1 MKTLFTFGLA
11 LALSMQLFGQQFY
24 FYRNDAIE
32 VVKSISLRYPWA
44 GGLNSPQISTID
56 MDFDGIEDLFIFDR
70 TGNKVL
76 TFLYDVPSQ
85 QYMYKPEYE
94 SKFPPLDSWALL
106 RDYNCDGKKDI
117 FGYVFGGIGVWKNT
131 SSNGELS
138 FEYVSVPYVYT
149 LRPSMPNPLLS
160 NLFVSRVDL
169 PDINDID
176 GDGDLDV
183 LTFSIIGETLE
194 YHRNMSVENGF
205 GCDSLVF
212 ELKNDCWG
220 HFLETG
226 TGTNEC
232 ILFDTCTSFITAP
245 QLGQHDTESFIFLS
259 DENRAAR
266 HSGSS
271 TLSLDLNGDG
281 VRDVLLGDVSFN
293 NVVALYN
300 DNKGVNQNTSMVS
313 QEVDFPNNTIQASIH
328 TFPACYYEDIDKD
341 GKKDLIVSPNIDL
354 QSENTKSVWF
364 YKNYGTNS
372 EPEFQ
377 HIKKDLFQEHMI
389 DVGSNA
395 YPVLYDYDGDGLL
408 DLIIGNFGNFAP
420 ATSFSYQCKITLYKN
435 TGTASTP
442 AFTHVTDNFL
452 NLSALGFT
460 LGAFPAFADID
471 NDGDVDLILG
481 DYDGRIH
488 LFTNSSSNANVL
500 TLSLTQPQITDDNGQ
515 IIDVGYAAKPQLFD
529 INNDG
534 DLDLIIGEENG
545 NLNYY
550 ENVGNANSPIWRL
563 QSTNWGGVDVSEW
576 WTTIGNS
583 SPALFRTNSGV
594 THLFVGSEKGA
605 IFHYTG
611 IDGNILGTFDEVDT
625 LVGRIN
631 IGPNS
636 VPAVGYLN
644 NDTLVDLI
652 VGIKRGGVAL
662 YYGSDDISLGNTD
675 KLPNTDLI
683 LYPNPVK
690 TLLTIQSPLMH
701 AGNCN
706 YTIFDYLGRTIESGL
721 LTSNTLSVA
730 HLINGLYFLEI
741 EQNNQLRTLKFV
753 KE

>member
-1 MKTLFTFGLA
+1 MKTLFTVGL
-11 LALSMQLFGQQFY
+11 LLLIYGRIYGQQIY
-24 FYRNDAIE
+24 FYRNDTIA
-32 VVKSISLRYPWA
+32 VTKTTPLKFPWT
-44 GGLNSPQISTID
+44 GGLNSAQISTID
-56 MDFDGIEDLFIFDR
+56 LDFDGVEDLFIFDR

-76 TFLYDVPSQ
+76 TFLYDVPTQ
-85 QYMYKPEYE
+85 QYVYHPEYE
-94 SKFPPLDSWALL
+94 AKFPPLDSWALL
-106 RDYNCDGKKDI
+106 RDYNCDGKKDL

-138 FEYVSVPYVYT
+138 FEYVSAPYVYT
-149 LRPSMPNPLLS
+149 LRPSIPNPILS
-160 NLFVSRVDL
+160 NLFVSKVDL

-183 LTFSIIGETLE
+183 LTFSIIGESLE
-194 YHRNMSVENGF
+194 YHRNMSVEMGY
-205 GCDSLVF
+205 GCDSLIF

-245 QLGQHDTESFIFLS
+245 QLGAHEEVSFLFITE
-259 DENRAAR
+259 ENRSAR

-281 VRDVLLGDVSFN
+281 VRDILLGDVSFN

-300 DNKGVNQNTSMVS
+300 DNKGVNLNTSMIN
-313 QEVDFPNNTIQASIH
+313 QEVDFPNNTIPASIH

-341 GKKDLIVSPNIDL
+341 GKKDLIIAPNIDL

-372 EPEFQ
+372 VPEFQ
-377 HIKKDLFQEHMI
+377 HIKKDLFQEDMI

-408 DLIIGNFGNFAP
+408 DLIVGNFGNFAP
-420 ATSFSYQCKITLYKN
+420 TTSFGYQCRITLFKN

-442 AFTHVTDNFL
+442 AFTYVTDNFL
-452 NLSALGFT
+452 NLGNLGFT
-460 LGAFPAFADID
+460 LGAFPAFGDID
-471 NDGDVDLILG
+471 NDGDIDMILG

-488 LFTNSSSNANVL
+488 LFTNSSSNPSVL

-515 IIDVGYAAKPQLFD
+515 TIDVGYAAKPQLFD

-534 DLDLIIGEENG
+534 DLDLFIGEENG
-545 NLNYY
+545 NLNYF
-550 ENVGNANSPIWRL
+550 ENVGNETAPIWRL
-563 QSTNWGGVDVSEW
+563 QSTTWGGIDVSEW

-583 SPALFRTNSGV
+583 SPALFRTNSGE
-594 THLFVGSEKGA
+594 TQLFVGSEKGA

-611 IDGNILGTFDEVDT
+611 IDGNIMGTFDLMDT

-644 NDTLVDLI
+644 NDTLIDMI
-652 VGIKRGGVAL
+652 VGIKRGGVSL
-662 YYGSDDISLGNTD
+662 YYGSNDISLVINEKQPALQVTA
-675 KLPNTDLI
+675 
-683 LYPNPVK
+683 YPNPVSSQL
-690 TLLTIQSPLMH
+690 TLSSLFLENGTLIYSISSIWGQL
-701 AGNCN
+701 
-706 YTIFDYLGRTIESGL
+706 IEKGT
-721 LTSNTLSVA
+721 LTSSILDVSHLS
-730 HLINGLYFLEI
+730 NGFYLLQLQQNSRLY
-741 EQNNQLRTLKFV
+741 TLKFV

>member
-1 MKTLFTFGLA
+1 MKNLYYTCFFA
-11 LALSMQLFGQQFY
+11 LLWMNIHGQNFY
-24 FYRNDAIE
+24 FYRNDTVA
-32 VVKSISLRYPWA
+32 VTHTGALQFPWA
-44 GGLNSPQISTID
+44 GGINSPQVSMID
-56 MDFDGIEDLFIFDR
+56 LDFDGVEDLFIFDR
-70 TGNKVL
+70 SGNKVL
-76 TFLYDVPSQ
+76 TFLYDVPTQ
-85 QYMYKPEYE
+85 QYHYHPEFE
-94 SKFPPLDSWALL
+94 SFFPLLDSWALL

-117 FGYVFGGIGVWKNT
+117 FTYVFGGVGVWKNT
-131 SSNGELS
+131 STNGELS
-138 FEYVSVPYVYT
+138 FEYVSDPYVYT
-149 LRPSMPNPLLS
+149 ERPSVPNPIVS
-160 NLFVSRVDL
+160 NLFVSKVDL

-194 YHRNMSVENGF
+194 YHRNMSVEMGYS
-205 GCDSLVF
+205 CDSLIF
-212 ELKNDCWG
+212 QLKNDCWG

-232 ILFDTCTSFITAP
+232 ILFDTCTTYITTPQIGQQEDFSFLLLP
-245 QLGQHDTESFIFLS
+245 DES
-259 DENRAAR
+259 RAAR

-271 TLSLDLNGDG
+271 SLSLDLNGDG

-300 DNKGVNQNTSMVS
+300 DNIGVNMNTSMVS
-313 QEVDFPNNTIQASIH
+313 QEIDFPTNTIQAAVH
-328 TFPACYYEDIDKD
+328 TFPACFYEDIDKD
-341 GKKDLIVSPNIDL
+341 GKKDLIVSPNIDQ

-364 YKNYGTNS
+364 YKNYGTNN

-377 HIKKDLFQEHMI
+377 HIKKDLLQENMI

-408 DLIIGNFGNFAP
+408 DLIVGNFGNFAP
-420 ATSFSYQCKITLYKN
+420 ATSFSYQCKIVLYKN
-435 TGTASTP
+435 TGTPTTP
-442 AFTHVTDNFL
+442 IYTLITDNFL
-452 NLSALGFT
+452 NLAGLGFT
-460 LGAFPAFADID
+460 LGAFPAFGDID
-471 NDGDVDLILG
+471 DDGDIDMILG

-488 LFTNSSSNANVL
+488 LFTNSSSSASVL
-500 TLSLTQPQITDDNGQ
+500 TLSLTQPQIKDDNNQ
-515 IIDVGYAAKPQLFD
+515 VIDVGYAAKPQLFD
-529 INNDG
+529 LNNDG

-550 ENVGNANSPIWRL
+550 ENVGNASSPIWRL
-563 QSTNWGGVDVSEW
+563 QSVNWGGVEVSDW

-583 SPALFRTNSGV
+583 APALFRTNSGV

-611 IDGNILGTFDEVDT
+611 IDGNIMGTFDEVDT

-644 NDTLVDLI
+644 GDTLIDMI

-662 YYGSDDISLGNTD
+662 FYGSDDISLSIGEN
-675 KLPNTDLI
+675 LPDTKFSC
-683 LYPNPVK
+683 YPNPVK
-690 TLLTIQSPLMH
+690 NQLTIKSASLTLLNSD
-701 AGNCN
+701 
-706 YTIFDYLGRTIESGL
+706 YTLYDYSGKIIERGVLISDT
-721 LTSNTLSVA
+721 LTVS
-730 HLINGLYFLEI
+730 HLAKGLYFLQI
-741 EQNNQLRTLKFV
+741 ERNNELHTLKFV